1 MSTGG
6 SLVQNTWPGPDQANN
21 GHNMS
26 TRDTHTPRC
35 TDCLTPLRQ
44 PLILSQNDRNGTF
57 ELFKIYTS
65 VVYTKIKQ
73 LATKLRF
80 ILIKMQ
86 NNYVDRFI
94 HCFFKQT
101 SRSLLMVVSIVLS
114 YLRCLS
120 DKNLWCH
127 EKCQNGYLTGFM
139 GWPESNI
146 WEAANVDDNTWL
158 NANVGQ
164 GFTGSGRTNERK
176 RGVFKLVVSV
186 KFF

>member
-1 MSTGG
+1 M
-6 SLVQNTWPGPDQANN
+6 
-21 GHNMS
+21 GHNHKMS
-26 TRDTHTPRC
+26 TRDTHTLRC
-35 TDCLTPLRQ
+35 TDCWT
-44 PLILSQNDRNGTF
+44 PLILSKNDRTGTF
-57 ELFKIYTS
+57 ELFNIYTS
-65 VVYTKIKQ
+65 IVYTKIKQ

-86 NNYVDRFI
+86 NNYVDWFI

-101 SRSLLMVVSIVLS
+101 SRSLLMVVLIVLS

-146 WEAANVDDNTWL
+146 WEAANVDDNSWL

-164 GFTGSGRTNERK
+164 GFSVHWFRKNKWEKER
-176 RGVFKLVVSV
+176 RI
-186 KFF
+186 